1 MMTSTEIREII
12 KQVLPQALAEDPG
25 IRDFILRT
33 VSDYYA
39 PKSEADLK
47 FDRILDKLERDR
59 EEQARKWEEQARKW
73 EEQKQ
78 IDQQNRE
85 EQARKWEEQKQI
97 DQQDRE
103 EQARKWEEQKQIDQ
117 QNREEQA
124 RKWEEQKQ
132 IHLEYAQRFD
142 RIFDK
147 LERDREEQA
156 RKWEEQK
163 QLNHQTLAEIK
174 QLNRKYNSTI
184 GALGARWGLHSEA
197 SFRNALKG
205 ILTDS
210 FAVEV
215 LNVND
220 FDPDGDVFGRPD
232 QVEIDVIIQNG
243 ITIVCEIKS
252 SIDKA
257 GMYIF
262 DRKVVFYANRYQRSV
277 NRKLVISPMV
287 DQNALPVAKALGIEV
302 YSHVEDIETLS

>member
-59 EEQARKWEEQARKW
+59 EEQSRKWEEQARKW

-85 EQARKWEEQKQI
+85 EQS
-97 DQQDRE
+97 
-103 EQARKWEEQKQIDQ
+103 
-117 QNREEQA
+117 

-147 LERDREEQA
+147 LERDREEQARKWEEQKQIDQQNREEQA

-302 YSHVEDIETLS
+302 YSHVEDIETL

>member
-47 FDRILDKLERDR
+47 FDRILDKLECDR
-59 EEQARKWEEQARKW
+59 EEQSRKWEEQARKW

-78 IDQQNRE
+78 IDQQN
-85 EQARKWEEQKQI
+85 
-97 DQQDRE
+97 RE

-147 LERDREEQA
+147 LERDREEQARKWEEQKQIDQQNREEQA

-302 YSHVEDIETLS
+302 YSHVEDIETL